1 MARKRLARVCAIGA
15 VSTVT
20 LASGPVGAQG
30 SGTTPF
36 TLSTLHSDSGG
47 KLPLAQV
54 NSGHGC
60 KGGNSPPA
68 LQWSAP
74 PAGTKSFAV
83 TMFDLTARKGAGF
96 WHWAV
101 FDIPSGKH
109 DLDLNEMPD
118 GAKAGRNDFGD
129 AGYGGACPP
138 ATETHQYQL
147 AVWALRD
154 PTIPFDAGSS
164 DKEVGDFLKTHALGE
179 AEVNLYYKR

>member
-1 MARKRLARVCAIGA
+1 MIFERLRSVVASLALA
-15 VSTVT
+15 V
-20 LASGPVGAQG
+20 LAPSAAGAQG
-30 SGTTPF
+30 SDSTPF

-96 WHWAV
+96 WHWAL
-101 FDIPSGKH
+101 FDIASGKH
-109 DLDLNEMPD
+109 DLDLNEVPE
-118 GAKAGRNDFGD
+118 GSKAGRNDFGD

-138 ATETHQYQL
+138 VNESHQYQL
-147 AVWALRD
+147 TVWALRD
-154 PTIPFDAGSS
+154 ATIPFDAGSS
-164 DKEVGDFLKTHALGE
+164 DKEIGDFLKAHALGK
-179 AEVNLYYKR
+179 AELTLYYKR